1 MTPSRPPG
9 PSTGTDQELAIFAVL
24 ARSPKTAHEPVPAW
38 MLSSITGRCVVAA
51 IPTGPPPAPDGSR
64 DQAASTGVGT
74 PKEAAHTSS
83 GAGYHSGVCAS
94 PPSLEACPPGA
105 GKWMHKRSLPSAAPS
120 ADRISDRLDDG
131 SEEPS
136 RPVSLCSRV
145 SW

>member
-38 MLSSITGRCVVAA
+38 MLSSMTGRCVVAA
-51 IPTGPPPAPDGSR
+51 SPTGPPPAPDGSL

-74 PKEAAHTSS
+74 PNEAAHTSS
-83 GAGYHSGVCAS
+83 GDGY
-94 PPSLEACPPGA
+94 PSAPGA

-131 SEEPS
+131 SEETS
-136 RPVSLCSRV
+136 RP
-145 SW
+145 